1 MSENIVILMIG
12 VSTFLG
18 AIGLIALLW
27 AVRTGQFDDQSK
39 FIDAVRHDNEEDLQ
53 DAAMM
58 QEKKKAYKEKINKK
72 SWRKKKTIDLQTKK
86 YQETYD
92 III

>member
-27 AVRTGQFDDQSK
+27 AVRTGQFDDESK
-39 FIDAVRHDNEEDLQ
+39 FIDATRFDNEEDLQ
-53 DAAMM
+53 DEAMM
-58 QEKKKAYKEKINKK
+58 EEKKKAYKKAYKEKMK
-72 SWRKKKTIDLQTKK
+72 
-86 YQETYD
+86 QERLEKERDYRPAD
-92 III
+92 

>member
-18 AIGLIALLW
+18 ALGLGALIW
-27 AVRTGQFDDQSK
+27 AVRTGQFDDHSK
-39 FIDAVRHDNEEDLQ
+39 FIDAVRHDNQEDLE

-58 QEKKKAYKEKINKK
+58 DEKRKQHKKKKEAHKNYMPP
-72 SWRKKKTIDLQTKK
+72 D
-86 YQETYD
+86 
-92 III
+92 